1 MLRESVILLLEIAV
15 GLELLTALRL
25 TVECISSEGP
35 SVLSSILGIDQYV
48 AKIIYKEARKIT
60 ADRFIIA

>member
-1 MLRESVILLLEIAV
+1 LLEIAL
-15 GLELLTALRL
+15 GLKELLTTAGL

-48 AKIIYKEARKIT
+48 EKYFTRS
-60 ADRFIIA
+60 